1 MSLNV
6 YAWGRSF
13 GDKISFNRPH
23 SYLVYGIRGSGKS
36 SLLETFA
43 MKYLENGSHIL
54 DLFGSRDGE
63 SLAWLRSPIAEDKKI
78 LLLHGDNTDVSCSW
92 DTKPVSKYTLSD
104 IEKYDLVISS
114 SPLYS
119 DINTEYLQINKVLD
133 LCYQRF
139 EWKKPSFICI
149 REAANLLYSRMKIT
163 PDQSM
168 AKNQMIYF
176 IREAR
181 HTGWALG
188 VDTLKFTSLDID
200 IRVTIDYI
208 FIKCPGIAGI
218 PKDLNFLYKIYNPLS
233 LQRMPAENFIVLT
246 RRGSHGV
253 GIFDYPKWHKD
264 EGEPIMRKLGISVEH
279 GEAIVESKKD
289 HTVGD
294 FQHVD
299 ICSLRRDTLS
309 YEKIATAQS
318 VSTATAHSHVKIHN
332 KDIVHNG
339 FCKICTRAKS
349 ELSDMVLP

>member
-1 MSLNV
+1 MIDV

-13 GDKISFNRPH
+13 GDKIAYNRPH

-36 SLLETFA
+36 SLLESIAIEFL
-43 MKYLENGSHIL
+43 KNGSHVL

-63 SLAWLRSPIAEDKKI
+63 SLAWLRSPFCEDKKT
-78 LLLHGDNTDVSCSW
+78 LLLHGDNSSVSCSW
-92 DTKPVSKYTLSD
+92 DTKPVSQYTLKD

-139 EWKKPSFICI
+139 EWKKPSYIMI
-149 REAANLLYSRMKIT
+149 REAANLLYSRMKISQ
-163 PDQSM
+163 DQSL
-168 AKNQMIYF
+168 AKAQMVYF

-218 PKDLNFLYKIYNPLS
+218 PKDLNFLYRIYNPLS
-233 LQRMPAENFIVLT
+233 LQRMPHENFIVLT

-253 GIFDYPKWHKD
+253 GRFDYPAWHKE
-264 EGEPIMRKLGISVEH
+264 EGEPILRKLGIEIEH
-279 GEAIVESKKD
+279 GEEIKESKKD

-299 ICSLRRDTLS
+299 ICSLRRDETT
-309 YEKIATAQS
+309 YRQIAS
-318 VSTATAHSHVKIHN
+318 SFSISTGTAHSHIKAHN
-332 KDIVHNG
+332 KDIAHSG

-349 ELSDMVLP
+349 ELADIPIP